1 MTLNLHV
8 TPRIL
13 NAGRSPL
20 QISDLLRFST
30 SKSGEEMVSL
40 KDYVANMKEEQKVIY
55 YITGESKKAVENA
68 PFLER
73 LKKKGIEVCLSLPP
87 PLSLSPSP
95 SLYVPKTPSYAP
107 PPPLGSAMIRDL
119 HCPTPNVW

>member
-8 TPRIL
+8 TPRTL

-87 PLSLSPSP
+87 PLLSTPLSLSRALSLSPSP
-95 SLYVPKTPSYAP
+95 SLYVPKTPSYD
-107 PPPLGSAMIRDL
+107 PPPLSWTV
-119 HCPTPNVW
+119 P